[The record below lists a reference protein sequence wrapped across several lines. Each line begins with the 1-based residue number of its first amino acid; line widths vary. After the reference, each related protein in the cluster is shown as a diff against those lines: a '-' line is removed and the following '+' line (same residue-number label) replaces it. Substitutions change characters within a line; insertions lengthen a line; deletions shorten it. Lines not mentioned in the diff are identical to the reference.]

1 MLLER
6 AVLAALVKAIP
17 LNTLLTSKPLLC
29 LFRKSY
35 SMRARVQRDILRQK
49 ITDCI
54 KCNERLGMREG
65 MLY

>member
-1 MLLER
+1 M
-6 AVLAALVKAIP
+6 ALVKAIS
-17 LNTLLTSKPLLC
+17 LNTLLASKGIVC

-49 ITDCI
+49 MTDCI
-54 KCNERLGMREG
+54 KCNERLGMGEG